1 MEGWLSLCFVAGST
15 LLAIWFLVLSRRK
28 NNPNKKLPPGPW
40 TLPIVGSLLHVV
52 GAFPHRTIA
61 ELSRR
66 YGPLMHLRLGEVATM
81 VVSSA
86 EVAALVLKTND
97 LTFADRPRTVT
108 QDIFGSGGKDI
119 AFAPYGAAWRQMR
132 KVCVMEILG
141 SKQARRMERIRTEE
155 VGNLLRS
162 IVIAAS
168 TGGGA
173 AVNVSEKVAML
184 SNDVVSRA
192 VFGGKVAQ
200 RDEYIRELG
209 EAMELVTGF
218 CLVDIFPSSRLV
230 QWLSSVERR
239 MRRSYGRMQSIIAD
253 ILDERKAA
261 RAAGDGS
268 CSTDDEDLLEVLLRL
283 QAEDS
288 LEFPLTT
295 EIIGA
300 VMFDMFAGGTDTTA
314 TVLEWA
320 MSELV
325 SNPEAMT
332 KAQLEVR
339 EVLGEDRVIITNCDI
354 VKLPYMRMVIKEVLR
369 LHPPIPLVP
378 RMARDDCNIM
388 GYDMLKGTNVLVNV
402 FAISRDSRYWENPK
416 EFKPERF
423 ENNNMDYNVTY
434 FEFIPFGAGRRQC
447 PGMFFGMSTV
457 HITLANMLYHFN
469 WMLPEGACLTS
480 FDMSEKFGLT
490 IRRRYDLQLRAI
502 PRVGVKDILLK

>member
-1 MEGWLSLCFVAGST
+1 MDGWLSLCFIAGST
-15 LLAIWFLVLSRRK
+15 LLAIWFLDLSRRR

-66 YGPLMHLRLGEVATM
+66 HGPLMHLRLGEVATM

-86 EVAALVLKTND
+86 EVAA
-97 LTFADRPRTVT
+97 
-108 QDIFGSGGKDI
+108 
-119 AFAPYGAAWRQMR
+119 M
-132 KVCVMEILG
+132 
-141 SKQARRMERIRTEE
+141 
-155 VGNLLRS
+155 
-162 IVIAAS
+162 
-168 TGGGA
+168 
-173 AVNVSEKVAML
+173 
-184 SNDVVSRA
+184 
-192 VFGGKVAQ
+192 

-209 EAMELVTGF
+209 ESMELVTGF

-230 QWLSSVERR
+230 RWLNSVERR

-325 SNPEAMT
+325 NNAEAMT

-354 VKLPYMRMVIKEVLR
+354 AKLPYMRMVIKEVLR

-402 FAISRDSRYWENPK
+402 FAISRDSRYWENPE

-447 PGMFFGMSTV
+447 PGMFFGISTV

-469 WMLPEGACLTS
+469 WMRPEGACLTS

-502 PRVGVKDILLK
+502 PWVGVKNILLR

>member
-1 MEGWLSLCFVAGST
+1 MDGWLSLCFIAGST
-15 LLAIWFLVLSRRK
+15 LLAIWFLDLSRRR

-66 YGPLMHLRLGEVATM
+66 HGPLMHLRLGEVATM

-86 EVAALVLKTND
+86 EVAA
-97 LTFADRPRTVT
+97 
-108 QDIFGSGGKDI
+108 
-119 AFAPYGAAWRQMR
+119 M
-132 KVCVMEILG
+132 
-141 SKQARRMERIRTEE
+141 
-155 VGNLLRS
+155 
-162 IVIAAS
+162 
-168 TGGGA
+168 
-173 AVNVSEKVAML
+173 
-184 SNDVVSRA
+184 
-192 VFGGKVAQ
+192 

-209 EAMELVTGF
+209 ESMELVPGF

-230 QWLSSVERR
+230 RWLNSVERR

-325 SNPEAMT
+325 NNPEAMT

-354 VKLPYMRMVIKEVLR
+354 AKLPYMRMVIKEVLR

-402 FAISRDSRYWENPK
+402 FAISRDSRYWENPE

-502 PRVGVKDILLK
+502 PWVGVKDILLR